1 MFVDYRCDRCGG
13 VMEQR
18 LPSPPPPTLACVA
31 CGGAA
36 RRLFS
41 APAVVRGGPPTGTT
55 APSSPTPACLMHRG
69 VPALCHLDPSVA
81 PAWIARA
88 KGDNRTLEREL
99 ARQERLEASGTDDQ
113 HAPGHSPVARTHS
126 HDHAGS

>member
-1 MFVDYRCDRCGG
+1 MLVDYRCDRCGG

-31 CGGAA
+31 CGSPA

-41 APAVVRGGPPTGTT
+41 APAILRR
-55 APSSPTPACLMHRG
+55 APSTDAALPPSPSSTCLRHPDI
-69 VPALCHLDPSVA
+69 PALCHLDPSVA

-88 KGDNRTLEREL
+88 RGDDRALEREL
-99 ARQERLEASGTDDQ
+99 DRQERLESNRDEQPAAGPPPA
-113 HAPGHSPVARTHS
+113 APTHT
-126 HDHAGS
+126 HHHPGS